1 MSMKTY
7 EESLA
12 EIKAIVTALQEGNI
26 SIDQLSEEVGK
37 ASELIQYCRTK
48 LRKTG
53 LELEQ
58 LFSEASE

>member
-1 MSMKTY
+1 MKTY
-7 EESLA
+7 EEALV
-12 EIKAIVTALQEGNI
+12 EIKTIVNALQEGNI

-53 LELEQ
+53 AELEKM
-58 LFSEASE
+58 FEEKE

>member
-1 MSMKTY
+1 MKTY

-12 EIKAIVTALQEGNI
+12 EIKAIVKALQEGNI

>member
-1 MSMKTY
+1 MKTY
-7 EESLA
+7 DEALQ
-12 EIKAIVTALQEGNI
+12 EIQQIVADLQEGNI
-26 SIDQLSEEVGK
+26 NIDELSEQVGK

-58 LFSEASE
+58 LLSEPES

>member
-1 MSMKTY
+1 MKTY
-7 EESLA
+7 EEALA
-12 EIKAIVTALQEGNI
+12 EIKAIVGALQEGNI

-53 LELEQ
+53 AELEKM
-58 LFSEASE
+58 FEDKD

>member
-12 EIKAIVTALQEGNI
+12 EIKAIVKALQEGNI

>member
-1 MSMKTY
+1 MKTY
-7 EESLA
+7 EEALV
-12 EIKAIVTALQEGNI
+12 EIKTIVNALQEGNI

-53 LELEQ
+53 AELEKM
-58 LFSEASE
+58 FDEKE

>member
-1 MSMKTY
+1 MKTY
-7 EESLA
+7 DESLA

-37 ASELIQYCRTK
+37 ASELIQYCRAK
-48 LRKTG
+48 LRKTS

-58 LFSEASE
+58 LFADDK